1 MYSLA
6 RLVNLAV
13 LIGVPLA
20 SAHGMIVAASGDAGG
35 NGIGLGVSSPTS
47 NNLQEVTQFE
57 GNGFG
62 TIGVCRDSFSLSI
75 IGC

>member
-1 MYSLA
+1 MYSFAKLIT
-6 RLVNLAV
+6 LAV
-13 LIGVPLA
+13 LVGVPLA

-47 NNLQEVTQFE
+47 DSLRDVTRFK

-62 TIGVCRDSFSLSI
+62 TTEV
-75 IGC
+75 